1 VAAEEKRLIMPA
13 LPTLFGDVRK
23 IAALAWP
30 VLIGQLAIIAF
41 GVIDTVMVGRYSPTD
56 LAALGLGSSIYISVY
71 IGLTGILTALQP
83 IAGQLYGA
91 ARYGEIGEEVRQ
103 ALWLAFALAVI
114 GFLILYFPH
123 PLLQLARAPEALR
136 DRTVSYLQILAF
148 GLPASLAFRVYSSL
162 TNAVGQPRLVMIL
175 QIGALLLKLPLNT
188 WLIFGGMG
196 VPALGGPGAA
206 LASSTINWALCIV
219 GMLLMTRLDVFRP
232 FAIFAHFCWPVWR
245 RQAAQ
250 LKLGIPMGLSYLI
263 EVTSYTFMALFIARF
278 GTTTLAGH
286 QIAGNIGAV
295 LYMTPLSIGI
305 ATSTLVA
312 QALGAH
318 RYEAARTL
326 ARHGIAMAVTIACG
340 YGVIVLALR
349 PLIIAGYTPDARV
362 AAAAMPLVLI
372 VVFYHLCDALQITSA
387 FVLRAYRV
395 AVVPTVIYAVAL
407 WGVGLGGGYVLGFNV
422 GGWVP
427 QTFTAARGFW
437 LANTASLLIAGIG
450 LAVYLLRI
458 SGRAVRTGAPP
469 S

>member
-1 VAAEEKRLIMPA
+1 MFA
-13 LPTLFGDVRK
+13 DVRK
-23 IAALAWP
+23 IAGLAWP

-41 GVIDTVMVGRYSPTD
+41 GVIDTAMIGRYSATD

-91 ARYGEIGEEVRQ
+91 ARYEEIGEEVRQ
-103 ALWLAFALAVI
+103 ALWLALALSTL

-136 DRTVSYLQILAF
+136 ERTVSYLQILAF

-188 WLIFGGMG
+188 WLIFGALG

-206 LASSTINWALCIV
+206 LASILINWTLVAV
-219 GMLLMTRLDVFRP
+219 GMLTMTRLDVFRP
-232 FAIFAHFCWPVWR
+232 FSIFAHFCWPVWQ
-245 RQAAQ
+245 RQFAQ

-326 ARHGIAMAVTIACG
+326 ARHGIVMAVAIACC

-349 PLIIAGYTPDARV
+349 PTIIAGYTPNTHV

-372 VVFYHLCDALQITSA
+372 VVFYHVCDALQITSA

-407 WGVGLGGGYVLGFNV
+407 WGVGLGGGYALGFDV
-422 GGWVP
+422 AGWVP
-427 QTFTAARGFW
+427 ESMTGARGFW
-437 LANTASLLIAGIG
+437 LANTASLAIAGVG
-450 LAVYLLRI
+450 LAFYLRRI
-458 SGRAVRTGAPP
+458 SAASVRRGAVKRADEATT
-469 S
+469 SL